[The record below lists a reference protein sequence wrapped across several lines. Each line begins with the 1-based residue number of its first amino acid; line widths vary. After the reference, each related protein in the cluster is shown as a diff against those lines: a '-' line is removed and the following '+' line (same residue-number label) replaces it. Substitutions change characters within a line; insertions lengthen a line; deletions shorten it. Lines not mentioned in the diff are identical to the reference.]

1 MWKWTYPNEIKVII
15 LDGDSLDKAY
25 VEYKY
30 EDNCAKFLKIE
41 YNKGKCITNTRR
53 ILS

>member
-1 MWKWTYPNEIKVII
+1 MRKAII

-30 EDNCAKFLKIE
+30 EDNISDVHICKSSTFVFPLK
-41 YNKGKCITNTRR
+41 
-53 ILS
+53 